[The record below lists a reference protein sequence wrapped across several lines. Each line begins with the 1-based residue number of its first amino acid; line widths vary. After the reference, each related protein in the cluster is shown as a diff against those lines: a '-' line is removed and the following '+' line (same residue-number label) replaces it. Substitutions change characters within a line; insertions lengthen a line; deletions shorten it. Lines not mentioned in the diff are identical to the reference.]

1 MLKSSKIIIYFAFFE
16 LKPDLEMNIDLP
28 KVFNKTE
35 AEIEQLK
42 VNFDARLA
50 QIPAKL
56 RPYLL
61 AMYANPVIAKSV

>member
-1 MLKSSKIIIYFAFFE
+1 LS
-16 LKPDLEMNIDLP
+16 

-35 AEIEQLK
+35 AELEQLK

-50 QIPAKL
+50 QTPAKL
-56 RPYLL
+56 RAYLL